1 MSVSLL
7 QLWAPILLG
16 TFLAW
21 IASALIHVAIKFH
34 NADYQRLEN
43 EDEVMDAIRN
53 GSPGLGLHAMPFC
66 VDMNE
71 MKDEAMQQK
80 FTKGPVAMLAVF
92 PSGMPPMGKLMLQQ
106 IAYFLLG
113 AVLIGY
119 CATLA
124 LAPGADYMTV
134 FRFAMAVGFLGFGW
148 AVIPFSIW
156 YGHLWS
162 TTARYL
168 VDALV
173 YGAVVAGC
181 FAWLWP

>member
-1 MSVSLL
+1 MTVSLL
-7 QLWAPILLG
+7 QLWMPILLG

-34 NADYQRLEN
+34 NADYRRLDN

-53 GSPGLGLHAMPFC
+53 GSPGLGLHAMPYC
-66 VDMNE
+66 IDMKD
-71 MKDEAMQQK
+71 MKDESMQQK
-80 FTKGPVAMLAVF
+80 FARGPVAMLAVF
-92 PSGMPPMGKLMLQQ
+92 PNGMPPMGKLMLQQ
-106 IAYFLLG
+106 ISYFLLG
-113 AVLIGY
+113 SVLIAY

-124 LAPGADYMTV
+124 LPPGAEYMSV
-134 FRFAMAVGFLGFGW
+134 FRFAFAVGFLGFGW

-173 YGAVVAGC
+173 YGALVAGC
-181 FAWLWP
+181 LAWLWP